1 MDVVTLIMLA
11 LVVIPGIVI
20 VMDDGSL
27 KSNPH

>member
-27 KSNPH
+27 KSTPQ